1 MAKLN
6 TAQKGVCD
14 MEQQNQKPTYDNTTY
29 QFYLAKNLVHSLGY
43 RDAVDVCFRNNWDD
57 TMKLIRSDEFTRDRH

>member
-1 MAKLN
+1 
-6 TAQKGVCD
+6 

>member
-1 MAKLN
+1 
-6 TAQKGVCD
+6 
-14 MEQQNQKPTYDNTTY
+14 MENQNQIPSYGNKTY

-43 RDAVDVCFRNNWDD
+43 RDAVDVCFRNNWGD